1 MLSILVS
8 LLPTLKNF
16 IIILAFSNK
25 RTNFVYLLLEAK
37 PTAKL
42 PPKRDTVPFDETIK
56 RNASHAHNFIS
67 GNVWFVTYAMTGFT
81 WNHPALSKPLS
92 PFSFFFLPFHA
103 IDTRS
108 TCVSICGHCT
118 LLHVPRPFT
127 EGPRNTA
134 TLNNLFSQVN
144 FVDVDGEKDREEQ
157 PGEMVRDPFLLGCLS
172 FWHGD

>member
-1 MLSILVS
+1 MNGKINISIKLYIGDKTSVLAYYQNQRMLSILVS

-67 GNVWFVTYAMTGFT
+67 GNVCFVTYAMTGFT

-92 PFSFFFLPFHA
+92 LFLSFSFPS
-103 IDTRS
+103 TRS
-108 TCVSICGHCT
+108 THGPRVFLSAVTAPCCTYRGHLPKVHVTRLRLIIFSLKST
-118 LLHVPRPFT
+118 LLT
-127 EGPRNTA
+127 
-134 TLNNLFSQVN
+134 
-144 FVDVDGEKDREEQ
+144 
-157 PGEMVRDPFLLGCLS
+157 
-172 FWHGD
+172 